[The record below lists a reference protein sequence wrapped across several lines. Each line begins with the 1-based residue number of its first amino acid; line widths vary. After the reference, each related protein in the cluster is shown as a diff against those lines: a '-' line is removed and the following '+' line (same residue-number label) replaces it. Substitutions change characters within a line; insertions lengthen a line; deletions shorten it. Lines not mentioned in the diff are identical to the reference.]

1 MIHIKGN
8 YYVDA
13 DETQFILVKD
23 EGKVDK
29 HGRRI
34 RDAIGYYP
42 TFAQAVIG
50 YCKMAQRM
58 EVMNKPDRELVDA
71 FFDFEKLVRELEELL
86 TKTEV
91 KNG

>member
-1 MIHIKGN
+1 MIHIKGD
-8 YYVDA
+8 YYIDA

-29 HGRRI
+29 QGRRI
-34 RDAIGYYP
+34 RDTIGYYP
-42 TFAQAVIG
+42 TFAQAIKG

-58 EVMNKPDRELVDA
+58 DVMNKPDRELVDA
-71 FFDFEKLVRELEELL
+71 FFDFENLVRELEELL

-91 KNG
+91 K